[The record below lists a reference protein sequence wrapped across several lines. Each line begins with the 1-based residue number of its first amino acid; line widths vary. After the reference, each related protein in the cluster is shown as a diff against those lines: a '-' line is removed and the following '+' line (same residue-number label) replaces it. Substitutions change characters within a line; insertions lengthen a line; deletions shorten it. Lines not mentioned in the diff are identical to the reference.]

1 MLFCFVTYDV
11 LMIGYQHCHSTT
23 FGLYTG
29 LNVRHLFGCFW
40 RHFQISNHHVCYCD
54 RKILPPHD
62 SFASSSSRGQAWPKL
77 LSSPH
82 YNAKSKP
89 PDSVITSTHIF
100 WISCIFFVLHSV
112 IVCRSC
118 IKIYSSSI
126 SIKVILYIFIIF
138 NCQFFIFHL
147 YFLTCSTCIPSPYYV
162 HCYVLKHW
170 STFHVCATQL
180 CKTPDSHSVW
190 CLFSFPQEA
199 ASTTSRMF
207 FSHLSPVEEW

>member
-1 MLFCFVTYDV
+1 MSGTCLDVFGGISRFLIIMFAIVTARFSPLTTV
-11 LMIGYQHCHSTT
+11 LPHHQVEDRPD
-23 FGLYTG
+23 
-29 LNVRHLFGCFW
+29 LN
-40 RHFQISNHHVCYCD
+40 
-54 RKILPPHD
+54 
-62 SFASSSSRGQAWPKL
+62 

-190 CLFSFPQEA
+190 CLFIFPQEA

-207 FSHLSPVEEW
+207 FSHLSPGRGMIDKAIYVS